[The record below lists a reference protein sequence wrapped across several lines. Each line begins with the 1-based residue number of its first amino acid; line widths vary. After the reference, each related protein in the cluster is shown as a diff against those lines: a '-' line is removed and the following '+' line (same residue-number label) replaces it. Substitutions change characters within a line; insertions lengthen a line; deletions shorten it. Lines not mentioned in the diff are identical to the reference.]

1 MSEMI
6 DGKSILDQLLGAATG
21 ARGGQG
27 QGGLGDLSR
36 MSGSLGSGGGQ
47 PASGAGAG
55 GLGDVL
61 GNILG
66 GARGGAGGA
75 AGGGGGLGDLLGGM
89 LGGNGGGSA
98 ASAGKSGGGG
108 IGDVVGKVTEYAK
121 QNPGL
126 SMAGAG
132 GLAAVL
138 FGGNG
143 PKLKADALTLGGL
156 AAIGTLAYKAYQQYK
171 VNNPDEPVASSAPV
185 GTPAALPPADS
196 AFHPANAPGGQD
208 AVALSIVTAMIA
220 AAKADGTV
228 DATERQKIL
237 GKLSEGGLSAEE
249 RDYLDRELNGPLDLN
264 KVVDSATG
272 PEHAIQLYAASLL
285 AIDPDHPAE
294 RAYLDM
300 LAARLGLDA
309 ELKSSIEQ
317 AIAAAG
323 Q

>member
-1 MSEMI
+1 MI
-6 DGKSILDQLLGAATG
+6 DGKSILDQLLGATTG
-21 ARGGQG
+21 QGGGQG

-36 MSGSLGSGGGQ
+36 MSGSLGGGGGQ
-47 PASGAGAG
+47 PSSPGAGS
-55 GLGDVL
+55 
-61 GNILG
+61 
-66 GARGGAGGA
+66 
-75 AGGGGGLGDLLGGM
+75 GGLGDLLGGM
-89 LGGNGGGSA
+89 LGGAGGGAAGGAGAGGLGDLLGGIMGGNGGGSA
-98 ASAGKSGGGG
+98 AGGSRGG
-108 IGDVVGKVTEYAK
+108 LGDVVGKVTEYAK

-126 SMAGAG
+126 STAAAG

-138 FGGNG
+138 FGGKG

-156 AAIGTLAYKAYQQYK
+156 AAIGTLAYKAFQQYK
-171 VNNPDEPVASSAPV
+171 INNPGTTASAPPV

-249 RDYLDRELNGPLDLN
+249 RDYLDRELAGPLDLN

-309 ELKSSIEQ
+309 GLKTSIEQ
-317 AIAAAG
+317 AVAGAAA
-323 Q
+323 

>member
-1 MSEMI
+1 MI
-6 DGKSILDQLLGAATG
+6 DGKGILDQLLGAATG
-21 ARGGQG
+21 ARGG

-47 PASGAGAG
+47 AASPQG
-55 GLGDVL
+55 GES
-61 GNILG
+61 
-66 GARGGAGGA
+66 A
-75 AGGGGGLGDLLGGM
+75 GGLGDLLGGI
-89 LGGNGGGSA
+89 LGGAGGQAGGAGGLGDLLGGVLGGGDPN
-98 ASAGKSGGGG
+98 ASAGSKAGGTGG
-108 IGDVVGKVTEYAK
+108 LGDVVGKVTEYAK

-126 SMAGAG
+126 STAAAG

-138 FGGNG
+138 FGGKG

-171 VNNPDEPVASSAPV
+171 INNPDAPAANPAPT

-196 AFHPANAPGGQD
+196 AFHPANAPGGAD
-208 AVALSIVTAMIA
+208 AAALSIISAMIA
-220 AAKADGTV
+220 AAKADGTI
-228 DATERQKIL
+228 DATEKQKIL
-237 GKLSEGGLSAEE
+237 GKLGEGGLSGEE
-249 RDYLDRELNGPLDLN
+249 RAFLDKELAGPLDIN

-309 ELKSSIEQ
+309 GLKTSIEQ
-317 AIAAAG
+317 AIAGAAA
-323 Q
+323 